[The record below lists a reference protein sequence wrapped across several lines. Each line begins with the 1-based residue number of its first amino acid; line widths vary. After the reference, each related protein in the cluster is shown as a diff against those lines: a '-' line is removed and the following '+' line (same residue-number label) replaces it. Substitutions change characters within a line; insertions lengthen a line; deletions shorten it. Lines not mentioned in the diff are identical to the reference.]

1 VAATWPDTLESD
13 GTTGEK
19 SATPRAPRDRAQ
31 LIGLALAVLGL
42 VLLEVGLA
50 LGFGGASLWSATP
63 LWSAFATIAALVALL
78 AFVPSPPSADGGG
91 AAAPTRIALGGL
103 AGLAVFWLLVVLA
116 DAASNRGF
124 VLTAAVAC
132 LGAGFWLGRSA
143 KA

>member
-13 GTTGEK
+13 GGSGKK
-19 SATPRAPRDRAQ
+19 SSTSPAPRARAQ

-78 AFVPSPPSADGGG
+78 AFVPTTRSADGG

-103 AGLAVFWLLVVLA
+103 AGLAVFWLLVVLP

-124 VLTAAVAC
+124 VLTAALAC
-132 LGAGFWLGRSA
+132 LGAGFWLRRAATG
-143 KA
+143 